1 MSDPHKITDA
11 LLAAERTRTP
21 IQPFTRNNP
30 FLDTAVGYAA
40 QESLIEQKC
49 AAGEWVVGFKLG
61 LTSKVKR
68 DALGI
73 REPVYGRITEDML
86 VPPGQPIT
94 VAELIHPRAEPELA
108 LVVGRPISPGADV
121 AAVLA
126 AIDAVY
132 PAIEVADSRY
142 SEPFRLVDSVADNAG
157 AARVVLGDQ
166 PRKPGDLVDLH
177 VLGCVFS
184 HPDGPDTVVDT
195 AAGGAAMGHPAA
207 ALAWLAGALAARDDR
222 IEPGTVVLTG
232 GLTAAVPLRVGE
244 RLTAE
249 FDGLGLVEVRGG

>member
-1 MSDPHKITDA
+1 MSTPQLMAEA
-11 LLAAERTRTP
+11 LRAAARDRTP
-21 IQPFTRNNP
+21 IRPFTKQNP
-30 FLDTAVGYAA
+30 FLSTAVGYAT
-40 QESLIEQKC
+40 QEL
-49 AAGEWVVGFKLG
+49 VVGDRRVVGIKLG
-61 LTSKVKR
+61 MTSKVKR

-108 LVVGRPISPGADV
+108 LLVGRPIAPGASV

-142 SEPFRLVDSVADNAG
+142 AEPFRLVDSVADNAG
-157 AARVVLGDQ
+157 AARVVLGYQ

-184 HPDGPDTVVDT
+184 HPDGFET

-207 ALAWLAGALAARDDR
+207 ALAWLAGALAARGDR

-249 FDGLGLVEVRGG
+249 FDGLGPVEVRGG

>member
-1 MSDPHKITDA
+1 MTDPHTMAEA
-11 LLAAERTRTP
+11 LVAAARDRAP
-21 IQPFTRNNP
+21 IRPFTKQNP
-30 FLDTAVGYAA
+30 FLSTAVGYAT
-40 QESLIEQKC
+40 QDL
-49 AAGEWVVGFKLG
+49 VVGGGRVVGIKLG
-61 LTSKVKR
+61 MTSKVKR

-86 VPPGQPIT
+86 VAPGEPIT

-108 LVVGRPISPGADV
+108 LVVGRPIAPGADV

-126 AIDAVY
+126 AIDAVH

-142 SEPFRLVDSVADNAG
+142 AEPFRLVDSIADNAG

-184 HPDGPDTVVDT
+184 HPGGFDT
-195 AAGGAAMGHPAA
+195 ATGGAAMGHPAA
-207 ALAWLAGALAARDDR
+207 ALAWLAGALAARGDR

-232 GLTAAVPLRVGE
+232 GLTAAVPLRAGD

-249 FDGLGLVEVRGG
+249 FDGLDPLEVHGA

>member
-1 MSDPHKITDA
+1 MTTQPTDPRTMAAA
-11 LLAAERTRTP
+11 LLAAARDRTP
-21 IQPFTRNNP
+21 IRPFSKQNP
-30 FLDTAVGYAA
+30 FLSTAVGYAT
-40 QESLIEQKC
+40 QEL
-49 AAGEWVVGFKLG
+49 VVGDKRVVGIKLG
-61 LTSKVKR
+61 MTSKVKR

-108 LVVGRPISPGADV
+108 LVVGRPIPPGADV

-157 AARVVLGDQ
+157 AARVVLGA
-166 PRKPGDLVDLH
+166 PRKPAELVDLH
-177 VLGCVFS
+177 VLGCVFGF
-184 HPDGPDTVVDT
+184 PGGFDT

>member
-1 MSDPHKITDA
+1 VTTQPTDPRTMAAA
-11 LLAAERTRTP
+11 LLAAARDRTP
-21 IQPFTRNNP
+21 IRPFSKQNP
-30 FLDTAVGYAA
+30 FLSTAVGYAT
-40 QESLIEQKC
+40 QEL
-49 AAGEWVVGFKLG
+49 VVGDKRVVGIKLG
-61 LTSKVKR
+61 MTSKVKR

-108 LVVGRPISPGADV
+108 LVVGRPIPPGADV

-157 AARVVLGDQ
+157 AARVVLGA
-166 PRKPGDLVDLH
+166 PRKPTELADLH
-177 VLGCVFS
+177 VLGCVFGF
-184 HPDGPDTVVDT
+184 PGGFDT

-232 GLTAAVPLRVGE
+232 GLTAAVPLRAGE

-249 FDGLGLVEVRGG
+249 FDGLDTVEVRGG

>member
-1 MSDPHKITDA
+1 MTTQPTTPHTMAEA
-11 LLAAERTRTP
+11 LQAAARDRTP
-21 IQPFTRNNP
+21 IRPFTKQNP
-30 FLDTAVGYAA
+30 FLSTAVGYAT
-40 QESLIEQKC
+40 QEL
-49 AAGEWVVGFKLG
+49 VVGDRRVVGIKLG
-61 LTSKVKR
+61 MTSKVKR

-108 LVVGRPISPGADV
+108 LLVGRPIAPGASV

-142 SEPFRLVDSVADNAG
+142 AEPFRLVDSVADNAG
-157 AARVVLGDQ
+157 AARVVLGYQ

-184 HPDGPDTVVDT
+184 HPDGFET

-207 ALAWLAGALAARDDR
+207 ALAWLAGALAARGDR

-249 FDGLGLVEVRGG
+249 FDGLGPVEVRGG

>member
-1 MSDPHKITDA
+1 MADA
-11 LLAAERTRTP
+11 LLAAARDRAP
-21 IQPFTRNNP
+21 IRPFTKHNP
-30 FLDTAVGYAA
+30 FLSTAVGYAT
-40 QESLIEQKC
+40 QEL
-49 AAGEWVVGFKLG
+49 VVGDKRVVGIKLG
-61 LTSKVKR
+61 MTSKVKR

-108 LVVGRPISPGADV
+108 LVVGRPIPPGADV

-142 SEPFRLVDSVADNAG
+142 AEPFRLVDSVADNAG
-157 AARVVLGDQ
+157 AARVVLGDR
-166 PRKPGDLVDLH
+166 PRKPSELVDLH
-177 VLGCVFS
+177 VLGCVFGFPS
-184 HPDGPDTVVDT
+184 GFDT

-207 ALAWLAGALAARDDR
+207 ALAWLVGALAARDDR
-222 IEPGTVVLTG
+222 LEPGTVVLTG
-232 GLTAAVPLRVGE
+232 GLTATVPLRAGD
-244 RLTAE
+244 RITAE
-249 FDGLGLVEVRGG
+249 FDGLDPVEVLGG

>member
-1 MSDPHKITDA
+1 VTTQPTDPRTMAAA
-11 LLAAERTRTP
+11 LLAAARDRAP
-21 IQPFTRNNP
+21 IRPFSKQNP
-30 FLDTAVGYAA
+30 FLSTAVGYAT
-40 QESLIEQKC
+40 QEL
-49 AAGEWVVGFKLG
+49 VVGDKRVVGIKLG
-61 LTSKVKR
+61 MTSKVKR

-108 LVVGRPISPGADV
+108 LVVGRPIPPGADV

-166 PRKPGDLVDLH
+166 PRKPDDLVDLH
-177 VLGCVFS
+177 VLGCVFEF
-184 HPDGPDTVVDT
+184 PGGFDT

>member
-1 MSDPHKITDA
+1 MTTQPTDPRTMAAA
-11 LLAAERTRTP
+11 LLAAARDRTP
-21 IQPFTRNNP
+21 IRPFSKQNP
-30 FLDTAVGYAA
+30 FLSTAVGYAT
-40 QESLIEQKC
+40 QEL
-49 AAGEWVVGFKLG
+49 VVGDRRVVGIKLG
-61 LTSKVKR
+61 MTSKVKR

-108 LVVGRPISPGADV
+108 LVVGRPIPPGADV

-142 SEPFRLVDSVADNAG
+142 AEPFRLVDSVADNAG

-166 PRKPGDLVDLH
+166 PRKPDDLVDLH
-177 VLGCVFS
+177 VLGCVFEF
-184 HPDGPDTVVDT
+184 PGGFDT

-244 RLTAE
+244 RFTAE

>member
-1 MSDPHKITDA
+1 VTTQPTDPRTMAAA
-11 LLAAERTRTP
+11 LLAAARDRTP
-21 IQPFTRNNP
+21 IRPFSKQNP
-30 FLDTAVGYAA
+30 FLSTAVGYAT
-40 QESLIEQKC
+40 QEL
-49 AAGEWVVGFKLG
+49 VVGDKRVVGIKLG
-61 LTSKVKR
+61 MTSKVKR

-108 LVVGRPISPGADV
+108 LVVGRPIPPGADV

-166 PRKPGDLVDLH
+166 PRKPDDLVDLH
-177 VLGCVFS
+177 VLGCVFEF
-184 HPDGPDTVVDT
+184 PGGFDT

-207 ALAWLAGALAARDDR
+207 ALAWLAGAVAARDDR

-232 GLTAAVPLRVGE
+232 GLTAAVPLRAGE

-249 FDGLGLVEVRGG
+249 FDGLDTVEVRGG

>member
-1 MSDPHKITDA
+1 MSTPQLMAEA
-11 LLAAERTRTP
+11 LRAAARDRTP
-21 IQPFTRNNP
+21 IRPFTKQNP
-30 FLDTAVGYAA
+30 FLSTAVGYAT
-40 QESLIEQKC
+40 QEL
-49 AAGEWVVGFKLG
+49 VVGDRRVVGIKLG
-61 LTSKVKR
+61 MTSKVKR

-94 VAELIHPRAEPELA
+94 AAELIHPRAEPELA
-108 LVVGRPISPGADV
+108 LLVGRPIAPGASV

-142 SEPFRLVDSVADNAG
+142 AEPFRLVDSVADNAG

-184 HPDGPDTVVDT
+184 HPDGFET

-207 ALAWLAGALAARDDR
+207 ALAWLAGALAARGDR

-232 GLTAAVPLRVGE
+232 GEPAAVPLRVGE

-249 FDGLGLVEVRGG
+249 FDGLGPVEVRGG

>member
-1 MSDPHKITDA
+1 MSTPQLMAEA
-11 LLAAERTRTP
+11 LQAAARDRTP
-21 IQPFTRNNP
+21 IRPFTKQNP
-30 FLDTAVGYAA
+30 FLSTAVGYAT
-40 QESLIEQKC
+40 QEL
-49 AAGEWVVGFKLG
+49 VVGDRRVVGIKLG
-61 LTSKVKR
+61 MTSKVKR

-108 LVVGRPISPGADV
+108 LVVGRPIPPGADV

-166 PRKPGDLVDLH
+166 PRKPDDLVDLH
-177 VLGCVFS
+177 VLGCVFEF
-184 HPDGPDTVVDT
+184 PGGFDT

>member
-1 MSDPHKITDA
+1 MTTQPTDPRTMAAA
-11 LLAAERTRTP
+11 LLAAARDRTP
-21 IQPFTRNNP
+21 IRPFSKQNP
-30 FLDTAVGYAA
+30 FLSTAVGYAT
-40 QESLIEQKC
+40 QEL
-49 AAGEWVVGFKLG
+49 VVGDKRVVGIKLG
-61 LTSKVKR
+61 MTSKVKR

-108 LVVGRPISPGADV
+108 LVVGRPIPPGADV

-166 PRKPGDLVDLH
+166 PRKPDDLVDLH
-177 VLGCVFS
+177 VLGCVFEF
-184 HPDGPDTVVDT
+184 PGGFDT

-232 GLTAAVPLRVGE
+232 GLTAAVPLRAGD

-249 FDGLGLVEVRGG
+249 FDGLDTVEVRGG

>member
-1 MSDPHKITDA
+1 MSTPQLMAEA
-11 LLAAERTRTP
+11 LRAAARDRTP
-21 IQPFTRNNP
+21 IRPFTKQNP
-30 FLDTAVGYAA
+30 FLSTAVGYAT
-40 QESLIEQKC
+40 QEL
-49 AAGEWVVGFKLG
+49 VVGDKRVVGIKLG
-61 LTSKVKR
+61 MTSKVKR

-108 LVVGRPISPGADV
+108 LVVGRPIPPGADV

-166 PRKPGDLVDLH
+166 PRKPDDLVDLH
-177 VLGCVFS
+177 VLGCVFEF
-184 HPDGPDTVVDT
+184 PGGFDT

>member
-1 MSDPHKITDA
+1 MAAA
-11 LLAAERTRTP
+11 LLAAARDRTP
-21 IQPFTRNNP
+21 IRPFSKQNP
-30 FLDTAVGYAA
+30 FLSTAVGYAT
-40 QESLIEQKC
+40 QEL
-49 AAGEWVVGFKLG
+49 VVGDKRVVGIKLG
-61 LTSKVKR
+61 MTSKVKR

-108 LVVGRPISPGADV
+108 LVVGRPIPPGADV

-166 PRKPGDLVDLH
+166 PRKPDDLVDLH
-177 VLGCVFS
+177 VLGCVFEF
-184 HPDGPDTVVDT
+184 PGGFDT

>member
-1 MSDPHKITDA
+1 VTTQPTDPRTMADA
-11 LLAAERTRTP
+11 LLAAARDRTP
-21 IQPFTRNNP
+21 IRPFTKHNP
-30 FLDTAVGYAA
+30 FLSTAVGYAT
-40 QESLIEQKC
+40 QEL
-49 AAGEWVVGFKLG
+49 VVGDQRVVGIKLG
-61 LTSKVKR
+61 MTSKVKR

-108 LVVGRPISPGADV
+108 LVVGRPIAPGASIT
-121 AAVLA
+121 AVLA

-142 SEPFRLVDSVADNAG
+142 AEPFRLVDSVADNAG

-184 HPDGPDTVVDT
+184 RPDGPDSVLDT

-232 GLTAAVPLRVGE
+232 GLTAAVPLRAGD

-249 FDGLGLVEVRGG
+249 FDGLGPVEVRGG